1 MTHTTKVGIAGLGSY
16 VPDRV
21 MTNADIEK
29 LVDTSD
35 DWIVQR
41 TGIKE
46 RRIAGPDQD
55 SGAMGAIAAQRAL
68 DDAGVDASEVDLIL
82 CGTTTPDKPFPTTAC
97 HIQDAIGAKN
107 AGGFDINSAC
117 TGFVFAFNTGA
128 QFVASGAYKNVLVIG
143 TEKLSTIT
151 DWQDRNTCIIFGDAA
166 GAMLL
171 RPLDLAGQGE
181 LVGMSISTEGG
192 KDDVLEVP
200 AGGSRQPLGHEEIE
214 QRLQYM
220 RMGGNKVYKFAVS
233 TFSRLVKKHVFT
245 PYGIDDLGLV
255 VPHQVNM
262 RIIESAQERLGLPDE
277 KIFNNIERYG
287 NTASASVPLAFD
299 EAYRTD
305 RLVKG
310 KLVMAPAFGAGLS
323 WGHFLVRW

>member
-1 MTHTTKVGIAGLGSY
+1 MTQCSKVGIAGLGSY
-16 VPDRV
+16 VPERV
-21 MTNADIEK
+21 MTNADLEK
-29 LVDTSD
+29 LVDTQD

-41 TGIKE
+41 TGIRE
-46 RRIAGPDQD
+46 RRIAAAEQD
-55 SGAMGAIAAQRAL
+55 AGAMGSLAAQRAL
-68 DDAGVDASEVDLIL
+68 EDAGVDAADVDLII

-97 HIQDAIGAKN
+97 HIQETIGAKK

-117 TGFVFAFNTGA
+117 TGFVFSFNAAA
-128 QFVASGAYKNVLVIG
+128 QFVASGAYRNVLVIG

-171 RPLDLAGQGE
+171 RPLEDAGRGE
-181 LVGMSISTEGG
+181 LLGMSICIEGG
-192 KDDVLEVP
+192 NDDVLEVP

-233 TFSRLVKKHVFT
+233 TFTRLVKKHVFEA
-245 PYGIDDLGLV
+245 YGRDDLGII

-262 RIIESAQERLGLPDE
+262 RIIESAQERLDLSDE
-277 KIFNNIERYG
+277 KIFNNIELYG

-299 EAYRTD
+299 EAYRQD
-305 RLVKG
+305 RLIKD

>member
-1 MTHTTKVGIAGLGSY
+1 MTQTRKVGIAGLGSY
-16 VPDRV
+16 VPERV
-21 MTNADIEK
+21 MTNDDIAQM
-29 LVDTSD
+29 VDTND

-41 TGIKE
+41 TGIRE
-46 RRIAGPDQD
+46 RRIAAEHED
-55 SGAMGAIAAQRAL
+55 SGSMGSIAAQRAL
-68 DDAGVDASEVDLIL
+68 EDAGVDAADVDLIL
-82 CGTTTPDKPFPTTAC
+82 CATTTPDKPFPTTAC
-97 HIQDAIGAKN
+97 HIQETIGAKK

-117 TGFVFAFNTGA
+117 TGFVFAYNTAA
-128 QFVASGAYKNVLVIG
+128 QFVATGAYHNVLVIG

-171 RPLDLAGQGE
+171 RPLEDAGRGE
-181 LVGMSISTEGG
+181 LLDMSISTEGG
-192 KDDVLEVP
+192 QDDVLEVP

-233 TFSRLVKKHVFT
+233 TFTRLVKKHVYA
-245 PYGIDDLGLV
+245 PYGIDDLGV
-255 VPHQVNM
+255 IVPHQVNM
-262 RIIESAQERLGLPDE
+262 RILESAQERLAIPDE
-277 KIFNNIERYG
+277 KIFNNIEYYG
-287 NTASASVPLAFD
+287 NTAAASVPLAFD
-299 EAYRTD
+299 QAYRED

-310 KLVMAPAFGAGLS
+310 KLVMCPAFGAGLS